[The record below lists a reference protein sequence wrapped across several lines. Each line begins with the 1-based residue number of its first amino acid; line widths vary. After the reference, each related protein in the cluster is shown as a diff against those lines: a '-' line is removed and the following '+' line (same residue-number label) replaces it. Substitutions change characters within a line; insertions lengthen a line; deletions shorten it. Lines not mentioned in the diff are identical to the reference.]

1 MEEQKGKKN
10 TSEDTS
16 RKRRRESGSQT
27 DGKECCS
34 SCRSMADI
42 IADMNRKL
50 DLVLAQVK
58 EIDELKEKQKQL
70 EKENGSLKES
80 LEFAHGSIK
89 TLTER
94 VDAQEKMISELKK
107 DVNDLTRS
115 VNSEKERAVKL
126 ESHSRRNNLIFYG
139 IPEETNESS
148 AKSESLLY
156 SFLEENLKL
165 EEEDIDG
172 ISVER
177 AHRLGKRNANGDKP
191 RPIIAKF
198 TFHKDKEL
206 ILSNARF
213 LAGSDFGISQ
223 DFPREI
229 VQIRKE
235 LVKVLKQAK
244 KDGHDAKV
252 YDKLY
257 INGKRYQNPVHK

>member
-1 MEEQKGKKN
+1 M
-10 TSEDTS
+10 
-16 RKRRRESGSQT
+16 
-27 DGKECCS
+27 
-34 SCRSMADI
+34 
-42 IADMNRKL
+42 
-50 DLVLAQVK
+50 
-58 EIDELKEKQKQL
+58 
-70 EKENGSLKES
+70 
-80 LEFAHGSIK
+80 
-89 TLTER
+89 TER

-156 SFLEENLKL
+156 SFLEENLKM
-165 EEEDIDG
+165 EEEDIVG
-172 ISVER
+172 MSVER

-206 ILSNARF
+206 ILSNARV

-244 KDGHDAKV
+244 KDGHDAKLV